1 MADFERE
8 LDRLYGL
15 PPDEFTSARNELA
28 KQLRADGEREAAE
41 QVRALAK
48 PTIAAWAVNQLAR
61 RREAGVSE
69 LLDAAASLRSA
80 QRRALAGGEGG
91 DAVRRAAAHRAEAV
105 RTLAAAARDLLAAAG
120 LKATDTTIERVA
132 TTLAAASIDDEGRRM
147 LARGRIASEQGPKGF
162 EAIGELPPPPGRRA
176 PHTDAAKQ
184 RAETAGYRR

>member
-1 MADFERE
+1 MAELERE

-15 PPDEFTSARNELA
+15 PPDEFTATRNELA
-28 KQLRADGEREAAE
+28 KQLRGEGQREAAE
-41 QVRALAK
+41 QVRALPK

-69 LLDAAASLRSA
+69 LLDAAAALRSA
-80 QRRALAGGEGG
+80 QRRALSGGAGG

-105 RTLAAAARDLLAAAG
+105 RKLAAAARELLEDAG

-132 TTLAAASIDDEGRRM
+132 TTLAAASIDEDGRRL

-162 EAIGELPPPPGRRA
+162 EAIGELPPTPRRRT
-176 PHTDAAKQ
+176 PRTDAAAR
-184 RAETAGYRR
+184 RAETAEHRR